1 MSAPSHPP
9 GFITPPTPPPGR
21 EKRPTPLHT
30 RIFYGMVSGTVLGIV
45 ANLLWGD
52 SPLLQSFIA
61 NFTYPLGQI
70 FLRLIFMVVIPL
82 VVSALILGIAELG
95 DLRTLGRVGLKTLA
109 FTIVLSSISVLIGIV
124 LANAIRPGEG
134 LSEKSRAALM
144 EIMGRQ
150 KQDLGT
156 PPEAKQGLQI
166 LLDLIPQNP
175 LEAMVNAFRGEI
187 LAVMVFA
194 LFIGIALTQVERRL
208 AEPLLLWLQAVFETT
223 MKVIGMAMRLAPYGV
238 AALLFTLMARSGLDV
253 LGKLALYMVTVLAGL
268 AIHQFVTYSLF
279 LRFAAGT
286 SPAFF
291 FSHIREVMLTA
302 FSTSSSNATLPTSL
316 RVAESELGIPRQIG
330 SFVLTLG
337 STLNQNGTALY
348 EGVTVLFLAQFYGI
362 HLGLASQVT
371 VVLLSILAGIGTA
384 GVPGGSLPLVMAL
397 LATVGVPPEGIG
409 IIYGV
414 DRILDMCRTVLNVTG
429 DLVAAVFVA
438 RSEQQAQKI

>member
-1 MSAPSHPP
+1 
-9 GFITPPTPPPGR
+9 
-21 EKRPTPLHT
+21 
-30 RIFYGMVSGTVLGIV
+30 MVAGTLLGIA
-45 ANLLWGD
+45 ANFFWGD
-52 SPLLQSFIA
+52 SPQLQSFI
-61 NFTYPLGQI
+61 NNVSYPLGQI

-82 VVSALILGIAELG
+82 VVSALILGVAELG
-95 DLRTLGRVGLKTLA
+95 DLRSLGRVGLKTLA
-109 FTIVLSSISVLIGIV
+109 FTIVLSSVSVLIGIV
-124 LANAIRPGEG
+124 LANTIRPGDG
-134 LSEKSRAALM
+134 LSEQSRAALM
-144 EIMGRQ
+144 EVMGRQ
-150 KQDLGT
+150 KQNLGT
-156 PPEAKQGLQI
+156 PPEPKHGLQI
-166 LLDLIPQNP
+166 FLDLIPQNP

-223 MKVIGMAMRLAPYGV
+223 MKIIGMAMRLAPYGV

-253 LGKLALYMVTVLAGL
+253 LSKLALYMVTVLAGL

-286 SPAFF
+286 SPIVF
-291 FSHIREVMLTA
+291 FSRIREVMLTA

-316 RVAESELGIPRQIG
+316 RVSEIELGVPRQIG

-362 HLGLASQVT
+362 HLDLASQVT

-384 GVPGGSLPLVMAL
+384 GVPGGSLPVVMAL
-397 LATVGVPPEGIG
+397 LVTVGVPAEGIG

-438 RSEQQAQKI
+438 RSERLTQEV

>member
-1 MSAPSHPP
+1 
-9 GFITPPTPPPGR
+9 
-21 EKRPTPLHT
+21 
-30 RIFYGMVSGTVLGIV
+30 
-45 ANLLWGD
+45 
-52 SPLLQSFIA
+52 
-61 NFTYPLGQI
+61 
-70 FLRLIFMVVIPL
+70 
-82 VVSALILGIAELG
+82 
-95 DLRTLGRVGLKTLA
+95 
-109 FTIVLSSISVLIGIV
+109 
-124 LANAIRPGEG
+124 
-134 LSEKSRAALM
+134 
-144 EIMGRQ
+144 
-150 KQDLGT
+150 
-156 PPEAKQGLQI
+156 
-166 LLDLIPQNP
+166 
-175 LEAMVNAFRGEI
+175 MVNAFRGEI

-223 MKVIGMAMRLAPYGV
+223 MKIIGMAMRLAPYGV

-253 LGKLALYMVTVLAGL
+253 LSKLALYMVTVLAGL

-286 SPAFF
+286 SPIVF
-291 FSHIREVMLTA
+291 FSRIREVMLTA

-316 RVAESELGIPRQIG
+316 RVSEIELGVPRQIG

-362 HLGLASQVT
+362 HLDLASQVT

-384 GVPGGSLPLVMAL
+384 GVPGGSLPVVMAL
-397 LATVGVPPEGIG
+397 LVTVGVPAEGIG

-438 RSEQQAQKI
+438 RSERLTQEV

>member
-1 MSAPSHPP
+1 VSAPSHPP
-9 GFITPPTPPPGR
+9 GFTSTPAPPPAR
-21 EKRPTPLHT
+21 ERTPLHT
-30 RIFYGMVSGTVLGIV
+30 RIFYGMVAGTLLGIA

-52 SPLLQSFIA
+52 SPQLQAFI
-61 NFTYPLGQI
+61 NNVSYPLGQI

-95 DLRTLGRVGLKTLA
+95 DLRSLGRVGLKTLA
-109 FTIVLSSISVLIGIV
+109 FTIVLSSVSVLIGIV
-124 LANAIRPGEG
+124 LANTIRPGEG

-150 KQDLGT
+150 KKDLGT
-156 PPEAKQGLQI
+156 PPEAKHGLQI
-166 LLDLIPQNP
+166 FLDLIPQNP

-208 AEPLLLWLQAVFETT
+208 AEPLLLWLQAVFEIS
-223 MKVIGMAMRLAPYGV
+223 MKIIGMAMWLAPYGV

-253 LGKLALYMVTVLAGL
+253 LSKLALYMVTVLVGL

-286 SPAFF
+286 SPTAFF
-291 FSHIREVMLTA
+291 SRIREVMLTA

-316 RVAESELGIPRQIG
+316 RVSESELGVPRQIG

-438 RSEQQAQKI
+438 RSEKQTLKI

>member
-1 MSAPSHPP
+1 
-9 GFITPPTPPPGR
+9 
-21 EKRPTPLHT
+21 
-30 RIFYGMVSGTVLGIV
+30 MVAGTLLGIA

-52 SPLLQSFIA
+52 SPQLQSFI
-61 NFTYPLGQI
+61 NNVSYPLGQI

-82 VVSALILGIAELG
+82 VVSALILGVAELG
-95 DLRTLGRVGLKTLA
+95 DLRSLGRVGLKTLA

-124 LANAIRPGEG
+124 LANTIRPGDG
-134 LSEKSRAALM
+134 LSEQSRAALM
-144 EIMGRQ
+144 EVMGRQ
-150 KQDLGT
+150 KQNLGT
-156 PPEAKQGLQI
+156 PPEPKHGLQI
-166 LLDLIPQNP
+166 FLDLIPQNP

-223 MKVIGMAMRLAPYGV
+223 MKIIGMAMRLAPYGV

-253 LGKLALYMVTVLAGL
+253 LSKLALYMVTVLAGL

-286 SPAFF
+286 SPIVF
-291 FSHIREVMLTA
+291 FSRIREVMLTA

-316 RVAESELGIPRQIG
+316 RVSEIELGVPRQIG

-362 HLGLASQVT
+362 HLDLASQVT

-384 GVPGGSLPLVMAL
+384 GVPGGSLPVVMAL
-397 LATVGVPPEGIG
+397 LVTVGVPAEGIG

-414 DRILDMCRTVLNVTG
+414 DRILDMCRTTLNVTG
-429 DLVAAVFVA
+429 DITAATYVA
-438 RSEQQAQKI
+438 RSEGYKLLQPEAQVDRF

>member
-1 MSAPSHPP
+1 VSAPSHSP
-9 GFITPPTPPPGR
+9 GFISTPAPPP
-21 EKRPTPLHT
+21 EKEKPRTPLHT
-30 RIFYGMVSGTVLGIV
+30 RIFYGMVAGTLLGIA

-52 SPLLQSFIA
+52 SPRLQAFIA
-61 NFTYPLGQI
+61 NVSYPLGQI

-95 DLRTLGRVGLKTLA
+95 DLRSLGRVGLKTLA
-109 FTIVLSSISVLIGIV
+109 FTIVLSSVSVLIGIV
-124 LANAIRPGEG
+124 LANTIRPGEG

-150 KQDLGT
+150 KKDLGT
-156 PPEAKQGLQI
+156 PPEAKHGLQI
-166 LLDLIPQNP
+166 FLDLIPQNP

-208 AEPLLLWLQAVFETT
+208 AEPLLLWLQAVFETS
-223 MKVIGMAMRLAPYGV
+223 MKIIDMAMRLAPYGV

-253 LGKLALYMVTVLAGL
+253 LSKLGLYMVTVLAGL

-286 SPAFF
+286 SPIVF
-291 FSHIREVMLTA
+291 FSRIREVMLTA

-316 RVAESELGIPRQIG
+316 RVSESELGIPRQIG

-438 RSEQQAQKI
+438 RSEEQTLKV